1 MIEECDFCDGIG
13 LVQTS
18 VGNFPCPKCTDED
31 NSTKEIQHMSEHL
44 MNSTGA
50 KTFSRLQTRVIKV
63 ALTYLKNDFDEED
76 LETLG
81 YTDDQLNKKIDQILW
96 KINN

>member
-1 MIEECDFCDGIG
+1 
-13 LVQTS
+13 
-18 VGNFPCPKCTDED
+18 
-31 NSTKEIQHMSEHL
+31 MSEHL
-44 MNSTGA
+44 MNSFGE
-50 KTFSRLQTRVIKV
+50 KKFSCRQMGIIKV

-81 YTDDQLNKKIDQILW
+81 YTDDELHKKIDHILL

>member
-1 MIEECDFCDGIG
+1 
-13 LVQTS
+13 
-18 VGNFPCPKCTDED
+18 
-31 NSTKEIQHMSEHL
+31 MSEHL

>member
-1 MIEECDFCDGIG
+1 
-13 LVQTS
+13 
-18 VGNFPCPKCTDED
+18 
-31 NSTKEIQHMSEHL
+31 MSEHL
-44 MNSTGA
+44 MNSTGT

>member
-1 MIEECDFCDGIG
+1 
-13 LVQTS
+13 
-18 VGNFPCPKCTDED
+18 
-31 NSTKEIQHMSEHL
+31 MSEHL
-44 MNSTGA
+44 MNSYGE
-50 KTFSRLQTRVIKV
+50 KKFSRLQIRIIDV

-81 YTDDQLNKKIDQILW
+81 YTDDELHKKIDQILW

>member
-1 MIEECDFCDGIG
+1 
-13 LVQTS
+13 
-18 VGNFPCPKCTDED
+18 
-31 NSTKEIQHMSEHL
+31 
-44 MNSTGA
+44 MNSFGE
-50 KTFSRLQTRVIKV
+50 KKFSCRQMGIIKV

-81 YTDDQLNKKIDQILW
+81 YTDDELHKKIDHILL

>member
-1 MIEECDFCDGIG
+1 
-13 LVQTS
+13 
-18 VGNFPCPKCTDED
+18 
-31 NSTKEIQHMSEHL
+31 